1 MCIKTKLADTSLR
14 LIFLYS
20 IFLYSGFY
28 IFNNNQNDSNNNL
41 AFAQL
46 QTEFSIS
53 LEHLI
58 NENSPVLGDDDAP
71 VTIFDFSDFQCP
83 MCARYSKNIEPS
95 IIADYVNTGK
105 VKLVYKHFAIF
116 GQDSINAA
124 KVSQCVNEQGKFGQ
138 FKKILYD
145 NQKGPNTGWAGKDN
159 LVQFAS
165 QIPEINLNHLNS
177 CVKSTRYDS
186 MINADLLQAMA
197 YNFAG
202 TPAFIVV
209 KSDGSN
215 PEIIGGA
222 YPFPLFKSVI
232 EKKLTG
238 E

>member
-1 MCIKTKLADTSLR
+1 MCIKTKLASTSLK

-20 IFLYSGFY
+20 VFLYSGFY
-28 IFNNNQNDSNNNL
+28 IFNNSQNDSNNNL

-124 KVSQCVNEQGKFGQ
+124 KVSQCVNEQGKFGE

-145 NQKGPNTGWAGKDN
+145 NQKGPNTGWASKEN
-159 LVQFAS
+159 LINFAS
-165 QIPEINLNHLNS
+165 QIPEINLESLNS

-186 MINADLLQAMA
+186 MINTDLLQAMA

-209 KSDGSN
+209 KNDGSN
-215 PEIIGGA
+215 PEVIGGA
-222 YPFPLFKSVI
+222 YPYPLFRSII
-232 EKKLTG
+232 EKKLAG